1 MRLPVV
7 LTSLLFLAACPDPT
21 ASEGQLPGAPGEPM
35 GGPGGGPG
43 GGGPNGRPEPAG
55 FGIESGAGVKISGAI
70 TYAGT
75 SKGTIY
81 YDVLSKGQDNMP
93 ALVYSGKLDAPGP
106 FEFEAKKDFGE
117 VYVVA
122 FLDVNGSG
130 SSPEPT
136 EPAGRVAGTVDIGS
150 EPVSDLTIALSD
162 TPDLGDLTPSSKP
175 TGGGPGGA
183 QGGPPPGGAQGG
195 PPSGGAQ
202 GGPPS
207 GGAQGGPPPGGAQGG
222 PPPGG
227 AQGGPP
233 PGAQP
238 PAQ

>member
-1 MRLPVV
+1 M
-7 LTSLLFLAACPDPT
+7 
-21 ASEGQLPGAPGEPM
+21 G

-43 GGGPNGRPEPAG
+43 GGAPNGRPEPAG
-55 FGIESGAGVKISGAI
+55 FGIEAGTGVKISGEI

-75 SKGTIY
+75 NKGTIY

-106 FEFEAKKDFGE
+106 FEFEAKKEFGE

-130 SSPEPT
+130 STPEPT
-136 EPAGRVAGTVDIGS
+136 EPAGRVTGTVDIGS
-150 EPVSDLTIALSD
+150 EPVANVSIVLSD

-175 TGGGPGGA
+175 TGGGPGGGGPA
-183 QGGPPPGGAQGG
+183 GGPPPGGEQG
-195 PPSGGAQ
+195 A
-202 GGPPS
+202 
-207 GGAQGGPPPGGAQGG
+207 GGPPPGGPQGAGG

-227 AQGGPP
+227 PQGTAPS
-233 PGAQP
+233 AETQP
-238 PAQ
+238 PAK